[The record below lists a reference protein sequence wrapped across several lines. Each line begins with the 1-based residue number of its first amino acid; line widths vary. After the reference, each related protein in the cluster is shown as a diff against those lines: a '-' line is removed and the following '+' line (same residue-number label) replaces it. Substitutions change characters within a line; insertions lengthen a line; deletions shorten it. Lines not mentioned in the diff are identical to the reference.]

1 MQRPRVATMS
11 QPFEVSDATLR
22 TVNGAS
28 GRTQALNRRLLEADC
43 ILVDTSTASEASSS
57 AEVPFR
63 LAIVSL
69 LFNWPST
76 GGGIVHTAELAE
88 FLSRDGVEVC
98 HFYAVYKP
106 WSVGGVTEPL
116 PYNSCSIQFD
126 ERGWNRSG
134 IQNAFRSAVTEFSPD
149 AVIVTDSWNSK
160 GMLAA
165 AVSDFPYYIRLA
177 ALECLCPLNNVRLIP
192 DQTGNVRQCYKTQ
205 LATRDA
211 CVTCVATNTHASGSL
226 HAAERQLSG
235 FEDSA
240 FHKELLSVFANAQ
253 AVLAVNPLIAVA
265 CEPYCKDVHVI
276 PSGFDPERF
285 TNLPQRTFGEGGYR
299 IVFAGLLNEF
309 MKGFHILFDAC
320 CRLWEQRQ
328 DFELMVTSETDRY
341 DAPFLRY
348 CGWQNQHEL
357 PSLMAQSDV
366 VVVPTIAQEALGR
379 TAVEAMGA
387 GRPVIA
393 SRIGG
398 LPYTVIDRVTG
409 LLFEPGDS
417 VGLADCIN
425 QLLSNPGL
433 AASLGNAGREQFL
446 REYTWDHM
454 IQTKYRPLFSQVRRQ
469 P

>member
-1 MQRPRVATMS
+1 MEDSGEFSSRSSRITRVIEAALTTPR
-11 QPFEVSDATLR
+11 LR
-22 TVNGAS
+22 ADI
-28 GRTQALNRRLLEADC
+28 LNRRLLEADTIVEDC
-43 ILVDTSTASEASSS
+43 CSLSPPSLVEP
-57 AEVPFR
+57 PFR

-88 FLSRDGVEVC
+88 FLSRDGIDVC
-98 HFYAVYKP
+98 HFYAVFEP
-106 WSVGGVTEPL
+106 WGVGGVSESL
-116 PYNSCSIQFD
+116 PYNSCAIQFD
-126 ERGWNRSG
+126 ELGWSRDS
-134 IQNAFRSAVTEFSPD
+134 IQSAFRSAVTEFGPD

-165 AVSDFPYYIRLA
+165 AVSEFPYFIRLA

-192 DQTGNVRQCYKTQ
+192 SRSGGVSQCHKTQ
-205 LATRDA
+205 LATRGA

-235 FEDSA
+235 FDDPA
-240 FHKELLSVFANAQ
+240 FHDELLSVFANAQ
-253 AVLAVNPLIAVA
+253 AILAVNPLIAVA
-265 CEPYCKDVHVI
+265 CEPFCSDVRVI

-285 TNLPQRTFGEGGYR
+285 TNLPHRAFGEGGYR
-299 IVFAGLLNEF
+299 ILFAGLLTEL
-309 MKGFHILFDAC
+309 MKGFHILFEAC
-320 CRLWEQRQ
+320 SRLWEQRR
-328 DFELMVTSETDRY
+328 DFELVVTSATDQY

-348 CGWQNQHEL
+348 CGWQSQQEL

-366 VVVPTIAQEALGR
+366 VVVPTVAQEALGR

-398 LPYTVIDRVTG
+398 LPYTITDRVTG
-409 LLFEPGDS
+409 LLFEPGDAG
-417 VGLADCIN
+417 GLADCIN
-425 QLLSNPGL
+425 EILSNSSL
-433 AASLGNAGREQFL
+433 AASLGNAGRNRFL

-454 IQTKYRPLFSQVRRQ
+454 IQTKYLPLFSQVRRQ
-469 P
+469 PR